1 MVKRFI
7 NSLNLTQFIKDE
19 SGQDSVE
26 YAILIGIIAVGV
38 VGSVATIATYVQTQF
53 AALAAAL

>member
-7 NSLNLTQFIKDE
+7 NSLNLTQFIKEE

-38 VGSVATIATYVQTQF
+38 VGSVATIATYVQGQF